1 MNNLGER
8 DYVDLFGFRLVWSE
22 GFFNSL
28 FCKNLEKR
36 HDYLSGLYDEKI
48 LNLFKEINKARP
60 INKIRIE
67 PLAYK
72 TILNTNFKN
81 ITRKNINNLCSNHKG
96 ECGFIYFNRSLT
108 DLHFLYL
115 IKHNYIQIYCFCG
128 TWDRKVKEVQENSLI
143 GYITIKR
150 NTTISEL
157 ISNIKT
163 SSIFDYYRLHH
174 SKGDSTIS
182 EVLLKKEITKKKIS
196 EIELNEL
203 LNLCKSSCL
212 NNLCFFNEGNKEIVD
227 SFIYEQEDRLFEFIG
242 EDLMSKLSNVL
253 LSLSTLIYAKLEE
266 DNVKYLRSI
275 PLKSNKKDTKYIRC
289 FNTIYYNLKVDDRLN
304 DGVTYVEAFLED
316 D

>member
-36 HDYLSGLYDEKI
+36 HDYLNGLYDEKT
-48 LNLFKEINKARP
+48 LNLFKDINKTRP
-60 INKIRIE
+60 VSKTRIE

-72 TILNTNFKN
+72 TILNTDFKN
-81 ITRKNINNLCSNHKG
+81 ITRKNINELCNNYKG

-108 DLHFLYL
+108 DLHFLYS

-143 GYITIKR
+143 GFITIKR
-150 NTTISEL
+150 NTTIFEL
-157 ISNIKT
+157 VNNIKT
-163 SSIFDYYRLHH
+163 SSIFDYYSLHPKEE
-174 SKGDSTIS
+174 SAID
-182 EVLLKKEITKKKIS
+182 EVLLNKGITKRKIS
-196 EIELNEL
+196 KVDLNKL

-212 NNLCFFNEGNKEIVD
+212 NNSCFFNEGNKEIVD
-227 SFIYEQEDRLFEFIG
+227 SFIYEQEEKLFEFIG
-242 EDLMSKLSNVL
+242 EDLINKMNNILFA
-253 LSLSTLIYAKLEE
+253 LSTLIYAKLDE

-275 PLKSNKKDTKYIRC
+275 PLKSNGKDTKYIRQ
-289 FNTIYYNLKVDDRLN
+289 FNTVYYNLKVEDRMS
-304 DGVTYVEAFLED
+304 DGVTYVEAFLENV
-316 D
+316 